1 MHQFVVRG
9 AEKHHILNTGFTT
22 ISPVFDMVCIYKA
35 CVAAAR
41 KAQPLSRDHNARR
54 MAVVTVRIL
63 RPTLSGS
70 PLEFSIMGAIE
81 PSQHSLLTVSI
92 GYWEVALSG
101 LDSLAEYL
109 QCLWR
114 SNEDHCRSAEP
125 QY

>member
-1 MHQFVVRG
+1 
-9 AEKHHILNTGFTT
+9 
-22 ISPVFDMVCIYKA
+22 MVCIYKA